1 LTFMR
6 AEKLDPKQLAEMRC
20 LKKCLTFVSSAQKF
34 LWLRRLSLA
43 AGSLNRSVFSSFSHI
58 VEVIS
63 MARRSAKVKTEE
75 DIIAAEATEET
86 GIEVA
91 EETEV
96 EREREEQKPV
106 VESLATLREAGKR
119 APRLFGIASG
129 VEGLDDLFFTTE
141 IRDGKPV
148 KKPLGG
154 FPSYAVVN
162 ITGVPDT
169 GKSLMVEQFAIKQ
182 ASMGYPVLFVTI
194 ESPAPFVAAGLRQ
207 RAMAM
212 GIDYEAVQDKIVLV
226 DAASYAILRHSLPT
240 LLNTLA
246 HAIKTY
252 DTKSLVVDSITGL
265 YEAREM
271 MARDIVRTLFNF
283 AKKWRQTALFV
294 SQKRSSHEQLSPEAA
309 GGYAVSHIVDCSIV
323 LSKVLIT
330 NRFEAKLYKAPV
342 GEVVRLFRIDGCR
355 LCGHDTKTHL
365 MEITET
371 GLVRI
376 GPPLSVEVEE

>member
-1 LTFMR
+1 
-6 AEKLDPKQLAEMRC
+6 
-20 LKKCLTFVSSAQKF
+20 
-34 LWLRRLSLA
+34 
-43 AGSLNRSVFSSFSHI
+43 
-58 VEVIS
+58 
-63 MARRSAKVKTEE
+63 MARRNVKVTSEE
-75 DIIAAEATEET
+75 EAFAAEVT
-86 GIEVA
+86 
-91 EETEV
+91 
-96 EREREEQKPV
+96 EREEIPATEREEEHKPL
-106 VESLATLREAGKR
+106 VESLSTLREAGKR

-207 RAMAM
+207 RAQAM

-226 DAASYAILRHSLPT
+226 DAASYAVLRHSLPT

-252 DTKSLVVDSITGL
+252 DTKSMVVDSITGL
-265 YEAREM
+265 YEAKEM
-271 MARDIVRTLFNF
+271 MARDIVRSLFNF

-294 SQKRSSHEQLSPEAA
+294 SQKRSAHEQLSPEAA

-355 LCGHDTKTHL
+355 LCGHDTRTHL

-376 GPPLSVEVEE
+376 GPPLTVEVEE

>member
-1 LTFMR
+1 
-6 AEKLDPKQLAEMRC
+6 
-20 LKKCLTFVSSAQKF
+20 
-34 LWLRRLSLA
+34 
-43 AGSLNRSVFSSFSHI
+43 
-58 VEVIS
+58 
-63 MARRSAKVKTEE
+63 MARKGVKPKTEE
-75 DIIAAEATEET
+75 EIFAAEATEGLKE
-86 GIEVA
+86 EVKEGA
-91 EETEV
+91 EEFV
-96 EREREEQKPV
+96 REEYKPV
-106 VESLATLREAGKR
+106 VESLTTLREAGKR
-119 APRLFGIASG
+119 APKLFGIASG
-129 VEGLDDLFFTTE
+129 VEGLDNLFFTTE
-141 IRDGKPV
+141 IQDGRPV
-148 KKPLGG
+148 KRPLGG

-169 GKSLMVEQFAIKQ
+169 GKSLMVEQFAVKQ

-194 ESPAPFVAAGLRQ
+194 ESPAPFVASGLKQ
-207 RAMAM
+207 RATAM
-212 GIDYEAVQDKIVLV
+212 GIDYELVQDKIVLV
-226 DAASYAILRHSLPT
+226 DAASYSVLRHSLPT

-252 DTKSLVVDSITGL
+252 ETKSLVVDSITGL

-271 MARDIVRTLFNF
+271 MARDIVRMLFNF

-376 GPPLSVEVEE
+376 GQPLSAEVEE